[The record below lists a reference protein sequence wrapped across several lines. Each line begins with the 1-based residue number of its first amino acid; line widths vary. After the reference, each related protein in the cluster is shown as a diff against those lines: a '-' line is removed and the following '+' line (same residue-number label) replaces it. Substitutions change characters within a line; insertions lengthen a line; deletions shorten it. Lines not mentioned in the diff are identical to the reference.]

1 MSATHRCALA
11 LLAALFVATTPIR
24 QAAAQDKPNILVI
37 WGDDVGMWNI
47 SAYHRGMMGGTTPNI
62 DSLAKEGMMFMDHY
76 AQASCTA
83 GRAAFLLGQQPMR
96 TGLLTVGIPGAKQG
110 IQASD
115 PTIAELLKPYGYAT
129 GQFGKNHFGDRD
141 EYLPTMHG
149 FDEFYGILYHLNAA
163 QYVEQY
169 DYPSKEEAKK
179 WGFAVRGIIHSKSDG
194 KGGQTVKELGPWG
207 TEVQR
212 HLDEDVLKQS
222 KRFMKE
228 AVDAGKPFFVWH
240 NFIRMHYPTHQ
251 SAEWKDKT
259 GYGVYAD
266 GMAEMD
272 HNVGELIKYL
282 EELGV
287 ADNTFI
293 MFATDNG
300 AATNSWPDGGNQP
313 FHGEKGAGGW
323 EGAFRVP
330 VIIKWKNHIPEN
342 VSTGEFMAMEDWM
355 PTIMS
360 MAVGDKNLK
369 SDLLKG
375 KSVGGKTY
383 KNHLDGYDQS
393 ELVLKNG
400 KSMRKEFFYFT
411 ETTFHAVRY
420 GDWKFMFV
428 KQEDWFQAPQL
439 PLSTPIITNLKLD
452 PFERMH
458 KTRGYGEWQEQRGF
472 MTSAAA
478 RVLGEFM
485 KSLKDYPPSQPS
497 DEFKLS
503 DAFSKLS
510 DPSK

>member
-1 MSATHRCALA
+1 MKVLLMLAMFLPMSIFAQKKNKT
-11 LLAALFVATTPIR
+11 
-24 QAAAQDKPNILVI
+24 QDKPNILVI

-62 DSLAKEGMMFMDHY
+62 DKLAKEGMIFMDHY

-83 GRAAFLLGQQPMR
+83 GRAAFLLGQHPLR
-96 TGLLTVGIPGAKQG
+96 TGLLTVGIPGAKEG
-110 IQASD
+110 IQSSD

-141 EYLPTMHG
+141 EFLPTMHG

-163 QYVEQY
+163 QYPEQY
-169 DYPSKEEAKK
+169 DYPKKEQAEK
-179 WGFAVRGIIHSKSDG
+179 WGIETRGIIHSKADG
-194 KGGQTVKELGPWG
+194 KGGQTVKDLGSWG

-212 HLDEDVLKQS
+212 HLDKDVVQQS

-228 AVDAGKPFFVWH
+228 AVDEGKPFFVWH

-251 SAEWKDKT
+251 SKEWEGKT
-259 GYGVYAD
+259 GYGKYAD

-272 HNVGELIKYL
+272 HYVGELIKYL

-300 AATNSWPDGGNQP
+300 AATHSWPDGGNQP

-342 VSTGEFMAMEDWM
+342 VSTGEFMTMEDWM
-355 PTIMS
+355 PTLLS
-360 MAVGDKNLK
+360 MTVGDSSLK
-369 SDLLKG
+369 QDLLEG
-375 KSVGGKTY
+375 KKVGGKTY
-383 KNHLDGYDQS
+383 RNHLDGYDQTD
-393 ELVLKNG
+393 LILNNG
-400 KSMRKEFFYFT
+400 KSKRKEFFYFT
-411 ETTFHAVRY
+411 ETTFHALRY
-420 GDWKFMFV
+420 GDWKFMFRD
-428 KQEDWFQAPQL
+428 QEEWFQSPQL
-439 PLSTPIITNLKLD
+439 QLSTPIVTNLALD

-458 KTRGYGEWQEQRGF
+458 KARGYGEWQEQRLYMAGP
-472 MTSAAA
+472 AAKILA
-478 RVLGEFM
+478 NFIHSFKE
-485 KSLKDYPPSQPS
+485 YPPSQKS
-497 DEFKLS
+497 NTVQLG
-503 DAFSKLS
+503 DAFNLLNKA
-510 DPSK
+510 PSN